1 MKMWHY
7 LMKRFL
13 QLLLAIFG
21 VTFITFGLT
30 MISPSDPAEVRLLAN
45 DQIPTE
51 EALEKLREEMGLNDP
66 FLVQYGNWVKGVVTG
81 DFGYS
86 HRYRS
91 PVMAVLEQKIPITLA
106 LAGVAFGLF
115 LVLSIGFGVLAA
127 IRKNKWL
134 DYCIRG
140 VTFISISIPSFW
152 LGLILLYYFAVKLN
166 WFSVTK
172 SDSFSSI
179 VLPALTLAFPLIGKY
194 TRLIRSELLEQL
206 SQDYVMGART
216 NGIKERRILFRYV
229 LPNALISIIPLFGLS
244 VASLLGGT
252 VIVENIFSWQGLGS
266 MALEAIT
273 YRDYALIQA
282 YVLLMT
288 VIYVG
293 MNFIAD
299 VLVQTIHPRMMA
311 VGGKG

>member
-1 MKMWHY
+1 MWHY
-7 LMKRFL
+7 FIKRIL

-30 MISPSDPAEVRLLAN
+30 TISPSDPAEVRLLAN
-45 DQIPTE
+45 DQIPSE

-66 FLVQYGNWVKGVVTG
+66 FLAQYGDWLKGILRG
-81 DFGYS
+81 DLGYS
-86 HRYRS
+86 YRYS
-91 PVMAVLEQKIPITLA
+91 APVADVLDQKVPITLELAAAA
-106 LAGVAFGLF
+106 LGLF
-115 LVLSIGFGVLAA
+115 LVLSICLGVLAA
-127 IRKNKWL
+127 IHKNKLL

-140 VTFISISIPSFW
+140 FSFISISIPAFW

-194 TRLIRSELLEQL
+194 ARLIRSEILEQL
-206 SQDYVMGART
+206 SHDYVIGART
-216 NGIKERRILFRYV
+216 NGVKEHRIIFRYV
-229 LPNALISIIPLFGLS
+229 LPNALISILPLFGLS
-244 VASLLGGT
+244 MAALLGGT

-273 YRDYALIQA
+273 YRDYALLQA

-288 VIYVG
+288 VIYVSI
-293 MNFIAD
+293 NFIVD
-299 VLVQTIHPRMMA
+299 VLVQVLDPRILS
-311 VGGKG
+311 VGGNR

>member
-1 MKMWHY
+1 MWQY
-7 LMKRFL
+7 FMKRFL
-13 QLLLAIFG
+13 QLLLAIVG

-30 MISPSDPAEVRLLAN
+30 YISPSDPAEVRLIAN

-51 EALEKLREEMGLNDP
+51 EALENLRKEMGLNEP
-66 FLVQYGNWVKGVVTG
+66 FLVQYSNWVKGIFTG

-86 HRYRS
+86 YRYRS
-91 PVMAVLEQKIPITLA
+91 PVMEVFEQKIPITLA
-106 LAGVAFGLF
+106 LTMAALGLF
-115 LVLSIGFGVLAA
+115 LVLSISFGVLAA
-127 IRKNKWL
+127 IFKNRWV

-140 VTFISISIPSFW
+140 FSFISISIPSFW
-152 LGLILLYYFAVKLN
+152 LGLLLLYYFAVKLN

-172 SDSFSSI
+172 TDTLSSI
-179 VLPALTLAFPLIGKY
+179 VLPALTLALPLIGKY
-194 TRLIRSELLEQL
+194 SRLIRSEILEQL
-206 SQDYVMGART
+206 SLDYVIGART
-216 NGIKERRILFRYV
+216 NGIKERRILLKFV
-229 LPNALISIIPLFGLS
+229 LPNALISIIPLLALS

-282 YVLLMT
+282 YVLFMT

-293 MNFIAD
+293 INFIAD
-299 VLVQTIHPRMMA
+299 VLVQAFDPRMMA
-311 VGGKG
+311 VGGNR

>member
-1 MKMWHY
+1 MWQY
-7 LMKRFL
+7 FMKRFL
-13 QLLLAIFG
+13 QLLLAIAG

-30 MISPSDPAEVRLLAN
+30 YSSPSDPAEVRLLAN

-51 EALEKLREEMGLNDP
+51 EALEKLRDEMGLNEP
-66 FLVQYGNWVKGVVTG
+66 FLVQYGNWVKGIVTG

-86 HRYRS
+86 YRYRS
-91 PVMAVLEQKIPITLA
+91 PVLEVLEQKIPITLT
-106 LAGVAFGLF
+106 LTVASLVLF
-115 LVLSIGFGVLAA
+115 LVLSVGFGVLAA
-127 IRKNKWL
+127 IYRNKWL
-134 DYCIRG
+134 DYGIRIFS
-140 VTFISISIPSFW
+140 FISISIPSFW
-152 LGLILLYYFAVKLN
+152 LGLILLYYFAVKLH

-172 SDSFSSI
+172 SDDLGSI
-179 VLPALTLAFPLIGKY
+179 VLPALTLALPLIGKY
-194 TRLIRSELLEQL
+194 TRLIRSEILEQL
-206 SQDYVMGART
+206 SLDYVLGARS
-216 NGIKERRILFRYV
+216 NGIKERRILFSYV

-282 YVLLMT
+282 YVLFMT

-293 MNFIAD
+293 INFMAD
-299 VLVQTIHPRMMA
+299 VLVQAMNPRMMA
-311 VGGKG
+311 VGGKR